1 MLIDSHCHLNSPDF
15 AGRVPE
21 VLARAGEAGVAAMVV
36 PGWDAESSRR
46 ALSMASAYPMLHPAI
61 GLHPW
66 FIDAAADLTW
76 MDDLLDD
83 PRLVAIGEIGLD
95 WATQVD
101 HRRQEAVFRAQL
113 GIAATRRLPVL
124 LHCRRGWD
132 RMLACL
138 RDFPTVRGVLHSFSG
153 SREVLRD
160 CLALGHYVSF
170 AAMVTRRNS
179 LHAQEAARDVP
190 ADRLL
195 LETDA
200 PYMALEGVPAS
211 AVEPAHLV
219 RILAF
224 VAELRG
230 DDPAVLAER
239 TSANAWALLRL

>member
-1 MLIDSHCHLNSPDF
+1 MLIDTHCHLNSPEF

-21 VLARAGEAGVAAMVV
+21 VLGRASGAGVTEIVV
-36 PGWDAESSRR
+36 PGWDGDSSRR
-46 ALSMASAYPMLHPAI
+46 ALSMAGAYPMLHPAI

-66 FIDAAADLTW
+66 FADTVTDLTW
-76 MDDLLDD
+76 LTDLLDD

-95 WATQVD
+95 WLAEVD
-101 HRRQEAVFRAQL
+101 HHRQEAVFRAQL
-113 GIAATRRLPVL
+113 AIASTHGLPVL
-124 LHCRRGWD
+124 IHCRRGWD

-138 RDFPTVRGVLHSFSG
+138 RDFPTVRGVLHAFSG
-153 SREVLRD
+153 SREVLHE

-179 LHAQEAARDVP
+179 RRAQDAAREVP

-211 AVEPAHLV
+211 EVEPAHLS

-224 VAELRG
+224 LAELRG
-230 DDPAVLAER
+230 ENPAALAAQ
-239 TSANAWALLRL
+239 TTANARELFRM